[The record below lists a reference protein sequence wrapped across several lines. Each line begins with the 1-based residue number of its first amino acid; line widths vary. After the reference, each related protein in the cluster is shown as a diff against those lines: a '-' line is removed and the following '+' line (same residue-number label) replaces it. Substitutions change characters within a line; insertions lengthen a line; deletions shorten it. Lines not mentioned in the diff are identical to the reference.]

1 MGDIQKRNLLYIAQ
15 QMHRF
20 PSELEA
26 VGKHHRRVIIQ
37 SRMPLVER
45 LMGWMGIDIIIQ
57 DMTPKISASDYED
70 MLNEVILQN
79 EERKAA
85 ADQGGLP

>member
-1 MGDIQKRNLLYIAQ
+1 MLYIAQ

-37 SRMPLVER
+37 SRMPWVER
-45 LMGWMGIDIIIQ
+45 MLVWMGIDIIIQ
-57 DMTPKISASDYED
+57 DLTPKISASDYED
-70 MLNEVILQN
+70 MLNEVIIQN
-79 EERKAA
+79 EERKEAS
-85 ADQGGLP
+85 QKGGLQ